1 MEKQLVIEDLSVY
14 YYRERETIKAVNNIN
29 LSIANGESIGIVGE
43 TGAGKTTLA
52 LSIMGLLPKETGK
65 VASGSIIYN
74 GEDLVKA
81 SEDSLRDIR
90 GNNISMIFQD
100 PMTSLNPI
108 LTVADQI
115 AEVIGEHEKISSREA
130 IEKAGDMLELVGISR
145 SRMHEYPHQFSGGMK
160 QRVIIAI
167 ALACAPELLL
177 ADEPTTA
184 LDVTIQAQILAMIR
198 DLRERMNMSLILI
211 THDLGVVA
219 QVCDKI
225 AIMYAGEIVEFGDI
239 REIFKNPNHPY
250 TKGLFDAIP
259 SLYKKVRRLK
269 SISGLTP
276 NPANLPKG
284 CPFEDRCSY
293 AFEKCRE
300 RRPRMIGE
308 ERHKVA
314 CFYHENGGIIS

>member
-1 MEKQLVIEDLSVY
+1 MEKQLLIEDLSVY

-29 LSIANGESIGIVGE
+29 LSISNGESIGIVGE

-65 VASGSIIYN
+65 VANGSIYYN
-74 GEDLVKA
+74 GKDLVTA
-81 SEDSLRDIR
+81 SEENIRKIR
-90 GNNISMIFQD
+90 GNDISMIFQD

-115 AEVIGEHEKISSREA
+115 AEVIEEHEKVSKRESL
-130 IEKAGDMLELVGISR
+130 EKAGDMLELVGIPR
-145 SRMHEYPHQFSGGMK
+145 GRMNEYPHQFSGGMK

-167 ALACAPELLL
+167 ALACAPQLLL

-211 THDLGVVA
+211 SHDLGVVA

-225 AIMYAGEIVEFGDI
+225 AIMYAGGIVEFGDI
-239 REIFKNPNHPY
+239 KEIFKSPYHPY
-250 TKGLFDAIP
+250 TRGLFDAIP
-259 SLYKKVRRLK
+259 NLKKNVRRLK
-269 SISGLTP
+269 SIQGLTP
-276 NPANLPKG
+276 NPANLPLG
-284 CPFEDRCSY
+284 CPFEERCSL
-293 AFEKCRE
+293 AFDKCKEKMPQMVGSE
-300 RRPRMIGE
+300 S
-308 ERHKVA
+308 HKVA
-314 CFYHENGGIIS
+314 CFYHEKGGVIS